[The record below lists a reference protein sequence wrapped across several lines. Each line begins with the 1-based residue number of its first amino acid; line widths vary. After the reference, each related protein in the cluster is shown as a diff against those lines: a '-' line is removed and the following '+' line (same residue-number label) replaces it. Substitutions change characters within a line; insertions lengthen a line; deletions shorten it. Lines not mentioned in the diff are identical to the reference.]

1 MTATRDDLISAWRA
15 DMLAMPALT
24 ADDVAELEDHL
35 ISQADELRR
44 AGLTDSEALLI
55 SLRRLGARDAVAH
68 AYAQTHPG
76 RQWLQLA
83 FGAPAGESPSPSG
96 SASGA
101 PGSGASPLGAP
112 VPSTPPRSPW
122 RFRVPRLAATPP
134 GIRDLG
140 LALLLGVL
148 AGLALR
154 LPSELISPADGV
166 DIFYSRNI
174 AALGLPFLA
183 IYLAVRSHA
192 LRSARG
198 GLLLLAVVAAGSTA
212 VVNLFPRAGEAA
224 MGDSLTLSAVSLPVA
239 LLLVTGIAYL
249 GSRWRDLE
257 AWMDWLRFLGESIIY
272 SAILWM
278 ATVVVGGVIM
288 LLFITVM
295 PEDLVLTLAE
305 WALPI
310 AVGLVVMLTAWLVER
325 KKSVMAN
332 MAPVLTTILTPAL
345 VLALAVF
352 LVAAAVVG
360 GPSHLD
366 REVLIV
372 YDLVLILVMAIV
384 VFTVSARDPLTPARP
399 LDWLQLVLIVGAVA
413 ADLIVLWSLVERF
426 AAYGSSPNKTTAL
439 GLNLILLALL
449 SGSAWHYW
457 GVLRRGRTSL
467 ALERWQCVAV
477 PVLVAWALIV
487 ALILPPIFGYR

>member
-24 ADDVAELEDHL
+24 DDDVAELEDHL
-35 ISQADELRR
+35 VSQADELRQ
-44 AGLTDSEALLI
+44 AGLSDEEALLI

-83 FGAPAGESPSPSG
+83 FGAPAGSPSSPDSPT
-96 SASGA
+96 A
-101 PGSGASPLGAP
+101 PAGPTPAAP
-112 VPSTPPRSPW
+112 QRSLW
-122 RFRVPRLAATPP
+122 GFRAPRLAAAPP
-134 GIRDLG
+134 GIRDLS

-148 AGLALR
+148 AGLALK
-154 LPSELISPADGV
+154 LPSLLISPADGV

-174 AALGLPFLA
+174 AMLGLPFLA
-183 IYLAVRSHA
+183 LYLAVRSRA
-192 LRSARG
+192 FSSARG
-198 GLLLLAVVAAGSTA
+198 GLCLLAVIAVGSTA
-212 VVNLFPRAGEAA
+212 VVNLFPRSREAA
-224 MGDSLTLSAVSLPVA
+224 MGDSLVLSAVSLPVA
-239 LLLVTGIAYL
+239 LLLITGIAYL
-249 GSRWRDLE
+249 GSRWRELE
-257 AWMDWLRFLGESIIY
+257 AWMDWLRFLGESVIY

-278 ATVVVGGVIM
+278 ATAAVGGVIM

-295 PEDLVLTLAE
+295 PEDLVLTLAD

-310 AVGLVVMLTAWLVER
+310 AVGLVVMVTAWLVER
-325 KKSVMAN
+325 KKSVIAN

-352 LVAAAVVG
+352 LIAAAVVG
-360 GPSHLD
+360 GPSHLE
-366 REVLIV
+366 RQVLIV
-372 YDLVLILVMAIV
+372 YDLVLILVTAIV

-399 LDWLQLVLIVGAVA
+399 LDWLQLALIVGAIA
-413 ADLIVLWSLVERF
+413 ADLLVLWSLVERF

-449 SGSAWHYW
+449 AGSAWHYW

-477 PVLVAWALIV
+477 PVLAAWALIV
-487 ALILPPIFGYR
+487 ALVLPPVFSFR